1 MSDVSRNRA
10 GLMLGALLGGW
21 HLLWAIIVAAG
32 WGQPLLDFV
41 LWMHFIK
48 PAFIIETFSIGRAIT
63 LVVVTAALGYCF
75 GYLGALIWNKLHP
88 R

>member
-1 MSDVSRNRA
+1 MSEVSQHKA
-10 GLMLGALLGGW
+10 GLMLGTLLGGW
-21 HLLWAIIVAAG
+21 HLLWAIIVAVG

-48 PAFIIETFSIGRAIT
+48 PVFVVDGFSIGRA
-63 LVVVTAALGYCF
+63 LVLIAMTAAIGYCG
-75 GYLGALIWNKLHP
+75 GYLGALIWNGLHP

>member
-75 GYLGALIWNKLHP
+75 GYLGALIWNRLHP